1 MQEYSQVIVISIWNV
16 LTEKICLQIE
26 IWLLLCFFFFNWVN
40 ERIYKAVYKFSVNAI
55 NNFILKRALEYC
67 WEYDLIKLSLLIK
80 LTVGTLV

>member
-26 IWLLLCFFFFNWVN
+26 IWLLFFFFFYWVN